1 MENTSQPSSVFRRM
15 APALTLAVLAPL
27 LAEILPG
34 ATRFSAIFVFPIE
47 VCVWGIGAV
56 LIREIVRRKGLGWPS
71 LLLLALVLAVAE
83 ECLIQQTSLA
93 PLVIQLKGQVYAR
106 AWGVNYVYL
115 LWALMYEAVYVVLLP
130 VLLAELI
137 FPGRRDEGWMSRAG
151 LAVSLVLLTIG
162 GLLAWFSWTQIA
174 RVQVFHL
181 PAYNPPLA
189 AVLIALAAIGL
200 LVFAAL
206 GPARR
211 LGADRPASP
220 PSPWLL
226 GLGGAIWAILVFG
239 LCLLA
244 FGIAPDF
251 PPAAAIGGGVALSAL
266 AIASLPRFAAHP
278 GWRPLHGYGLVLGTM
293 TGSMGISFIGFLGAA
308 DADFWFKLVVDAIA
322 FVLLLWL
329 GLRLKR
335 A

>member
-1 MENTSQPSSVFRRM
+1 M
-15 APALTLAVLAPL
+15 APAVTLALLAPL
-27 LAEILPG
+27 LAEVLPG

-71 LLLLALVLAVAE
+71 LLLLALVLALAE

-106 AWGVNYVYL
+106 AYGVNYVYL
-115 LWALMYEAVYVVLLP
+115 LWALIYEAVYVVLLP
-130 VLLAELI
+130 VLLAELL
-137 FPGRRDEGWMSRAG
+137 FPERRSEGWMSQG
-151 LAVSLVLLTIG
+151 GIAVSLVLLAIG
-162 GLLAWFSWTQIA
+162 SLLAWFTWTQIA
-174 RVQVFHL
+174 RTQVFHL
-181 PAYNPPLA
+181 PAYNPSLV
-189 AVLIALAAIGL
+189 AVLIALAAMAL
-200 LVFAAL
+200 LILAAL

-211 LGADRPASP
+211 LSDGAPMRP

-266 AIASLPRFAAHP
+266 VIALLPRFAAHP
-278 GWRPLHGYGLVLGTM
+278 GWRALHGYGLVLGTM
-293 TGSMGISFIGFLGAA
+293 TGAMAVSFVGFLGAF
-308 DADFWFKLVVDAIA
+308 DADFLFKLVVDAIA

-329 GLRLKR
+329 GLRLR
-335 A
+335 RG